1 MLLGIGS
8 GMVVSPSFEKDI
20 PGLVK
25 LNAILVSVPGFLSFL
40 IFIPYQL
47 FCCRNGDE
55 QQEQEQEHYL
65 SYHLLSHQQESLISE
80 GAFSVPEDSH
90 PVGTKKKRG
99 ENFNGELENHENV
112 NLSEECDNTYME
124 EVVSI
129 SVEEYENSSD
139 LEMHMLMLQHSRSFS
154 EASISGPAY
163 VPLSAYFGS
172 QLDALKNLE
181 FVRLLVAIGLLTG
194 SMNAWLTLSEQTAPP
209 SLASP
214 KARTTI
220 ALVYFGC
227 GTVGAVLQGII
238 MNHLQDHLL
247 LAKMLLGISSPFILA
262 AAIGWAYD
270 NQYAVYAGLG
280 LSAFSSF
287 GIISLCVEFGIEI
300 TFKPGMNLG
309 GTVGGVVQLA
319 GNVIGA
325 AIIIIATPGIMP
337 LLAPTETP
345 IFLLTLMTIGGL
357 LLTLTINPVYRR
369 QTFER
374 LNSEISDALSVA
386 YT

>member
-1 MLLGIGS
+1 
-8 GMVVSPSFEKDI
+8 
-20 PGLVK
+20 
-25 LNAILVSVPGFLSFL
+25 
-40 IFIPYQL
+40 
-47 FCCRNGDE
+47 
-55 QQEQEQEHYL
+55 
-65 SYHLLSHQQESLISE
+65 
-80 GAFSVPEDSH
+80 
-90 PVGTKKKRG
+90 
-99 ENFNGELENHENV
+99 
-112 NLSEECDNTYME
+112 
-124 EVVSI
+124 
-129 SVEEYENSSD
+129 
-139 LEMHMLMLQHSRSFS
+139 
-154 EASISGPAY
+154 
-163 VPLSAYFGS
+163 
-172 QLDALKNLE
+172 
-181 FVRLLVAIGLLTG
+181 
-194 SMNAWLTLSEQTAPP
+194 
-209 SLASP
+209 
-214 KARTTI
+214 
-220 ALVYFGC
+220 
-227 GTVGAVLQGII
+227 
-238 MNHLQDHLL
+238 
-247 LAKMLLGISSPFILA
+247 MLLGISSPFILA